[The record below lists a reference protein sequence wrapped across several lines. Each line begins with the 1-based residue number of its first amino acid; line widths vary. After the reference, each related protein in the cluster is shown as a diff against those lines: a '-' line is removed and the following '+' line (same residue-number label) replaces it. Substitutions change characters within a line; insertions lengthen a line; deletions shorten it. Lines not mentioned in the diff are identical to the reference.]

1 MPFFKRNS
9 FNLIYL
15 MSILYPIDLLSS
27 SVQSVSCIR
36 LFVTPWTAAHQG
48 SLSITK
54 SQSLLKLMSIK
65 SLMPSSHLILC
76 RPLLFPAFSLSQH
89 QGLFQWVSSLHQG
102 GQSIGVST
110 SASVLLM
117 NIQDWFPLGL
127 ISFQSKGLSRVFSNT
142 TVQKCQFFSSQLS

>member
-65 SLMPSSHLILC
+65 SVMPSNHLILC
-76 RPLLFPAFSLSQH
+76 RNLLLLPSNFPSIKVFSNESA
-89 QGLFQWVSSLHQG
+89 LHIRWPKYWTF
-102 GQSIGVST
+102 SF
-110 SASVLLM
+110 
-117 NIQDWFPLGL
+117 NISPSNKHLGL
-127 ISFQSKGLSRVFSNT
+127 ISFRMYWLDLLAV
-142 TVQKCQFFSSQLS
+142 